1 MEKGKRERMTDRLCY
16 ISFCQMFHD
25 KDEVE
30 APGHGIYRVSMVPFP
45 PPSVHS
51 TCTNLVLAQCGSY
64 LVTCGSNG
72 Y

>member
-30 APGHGIYRVSMVPFP
+30 APGHGIYSQYGPLP
-45 PPSVHS
+45 TSL
-51 TCTNLVLAQCGSY
+51 CAQ
-64 LVTCGSNG
+64 
-72 Y
+72 

>member
-30 APGHGIYRVSMVPFP
+30 APVNIESVWS
-45 PPSVHS
+45 PSHLPL
-51 TCTNLVLAQCGSY
+51 CTVNAQI
-64 LVTCGSNG
+64 
-72 Y
+72 